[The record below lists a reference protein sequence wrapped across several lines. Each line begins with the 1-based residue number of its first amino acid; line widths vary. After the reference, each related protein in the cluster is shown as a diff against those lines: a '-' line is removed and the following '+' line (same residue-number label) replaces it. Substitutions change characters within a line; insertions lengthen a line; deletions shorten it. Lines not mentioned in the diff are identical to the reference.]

1 MRCTGGGG
9 GGNKRA
15 AALIVVNTVLSGIAM
30 VLSSALK

>member
-1 MRCTGGGG
+1 MRRTWGGGG
-9 GGNKRA
+9 LISA